1 MTEQATILYFA
12 HGGGPLPLMGDPGHA
27 DLNRFLS
34 GYADTLD
41 KPDAIIVISAHWEE
55 AEIAI
60 TSAAAPPLL
69 FDYYGFPPETYEY
82 QYPAPGHPQLA
93 ARVHDLLDKAG
104 IESRL
109 DAERGFDHGVFV
121 PLMLMYPA
129 ADIPCIQISLSSSLD
144 AAVHVNIGKALA
156 ALKKE
161 NLLVLGSGFSF
172 HNIQVMMSKKDSAID
187 REIDRAIDSRNQS
200 FEDWL
205 VETCSEKS
213 LSEAEREQRLVN
225 WQEAPYARYCHP
237 REEHLLPL
245 QVCYGMAQAAARKVS
260 QEPIAGFLASAYQ
273 WNQVT
278 QDQRT

>member
-1 MTEQATILYFA
+1 MTEPATILYFP

-27 DLNRFLS
+27 DLIRFLG

-60 TSAAAPPLL
+60 TASAAPPLL
-69 FDYYGFPPETYEY
+69 FDYYGFPPKTYEY
-82 QYPAPGHPQLA
+82 QYPAPGYPQLA
-93 ARVHDLLDKAG
+93 ARVHDLLGKAG
-104 IESRL
+104 IESKL
-109 DAERGFDHGVFV
+109 DVERGFDHGVFV
-121 PLMLMYPA
+121 PLLLMYPA

-144 AAVHVNIGKALA
+144 AAVHVSIGKALG

-172 HNIQVMMSKKDSAID
+172 HNIQVMMSKSGEGI
-187 REIDRAIDSRNQS
+187 ESRNQA

-205 VETCSEKS
+205 VETSAGES

-225 WQEAPYARYCHP
+225 WQEAPNARYCHP

-245 QVCYGMAQAAARKVS
+245 QVCYGMAQSAAAKVFQVS
-260 QEPIAGFLASAYQ
+260 VGGILTSSYQ

-278 QDQRT
+278 QD

>member
-1 MTEQATILYFA
+1 MTDKATILYFP

-27 DLNRFLS
+27 SLNRFF
-34 GYADTLD
+34 GEYAASIVR
-41 KPDAIIVISAHWEE
+41 PDAIIVISAHWEE

-60 TSAAAPPLL
+60 TAAATPPLL

-93 ARVHDLLDKAG
+93 ARVHDLLTRAG

-109 DAERGFDHGVFV
+109 DVERGFDHGVFV
-121 PLMLMYPA
+121 PLLLMYPDA
-129 ADIPCIQISLSSSLD
+129 NIPCIQISLSSSLD
-144 AAVHVNIGKALA
+144 AALHVSIGKALA

-172 HNIQVMMSKKDSAID
+172 HNIQVMMSKTGSQIDKAID
-187 REIDRAIDSRNQS
+187 PGNQA

-205 VETCSEKS
+205 VETCAEES

-245 QVCYGMAQAAARKVS
+245 QVCYGISQSAAAKVFRLS
-260 QEPIAGFLASAYQ
+260 AGGFLTSAYQ

-278 QDQRT
+278 RD

>member
-1 MTEQATILYFA
+1 MTDAATILYFP
-12 HGGGPLPLMGDPGHA
+12 HGGGPLPLIGDPGHA
-27 DLNRFLS
+27 DLIRFLG
-34 GYADTLD
+34 GYSASID

-60 TSAAAPPLL
+60 TASPAPPLL

-93 ARVHDLLDKAG
+93 ARVQDLLGKAG

-109 DAERGFDHGVFV
+109 DVERGFDHGVFV
-121 PLMLMYPA
+121 PLLLMYPG

-144 AAVHVNIGKALA
+144 AALHVRIGKALA

-172 HNIQVMMSKKDSAID
+172 HNIPVMTSQSGEGIEA
-187 REIDRAIDSRNQS
+187 RNQA

-205 VETCSEKS
+205 VETCAEKS

-225 WQEAPYARYCHP
+225 WQEAPCARYCHP

-245 QVCYGMAQAAARKVS
+245 QVCYGMAQSAAAKV
-260 QEPIAGFLASAYQ
+260 FLLSGGGILTSAYQ
-273 WNQVT
+273 WSQVT
-278 QDQRT
+278 QD